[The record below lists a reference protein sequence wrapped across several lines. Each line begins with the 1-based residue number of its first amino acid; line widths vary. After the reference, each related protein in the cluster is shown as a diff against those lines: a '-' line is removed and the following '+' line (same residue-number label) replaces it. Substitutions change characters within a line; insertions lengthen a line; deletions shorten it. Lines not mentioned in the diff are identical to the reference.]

1 MSILSRRRFMEF
13 AGSTLATL
21 GLNSVNLLPQFDRYG
36 KVLAQS
42 TPRKLALL
50 VGINQYKND
59 PLNGC
64 VNDVLMQE
72 MLLIHRFGFNPKD
85 IVILTDK
92 QATRQGILE
101 AFENHLVKQAK
112 PGDVAVFHYSGHGSR
127 VLDPNPIIGKSPIVD
142 GTGLNGTFVPVDS
155 SLPAGYPNVGGVVN
169 DIMGHTLFLL
179 MSAIQTEYFTAV
191 LDSCFSG
198 LKTRDFKVRSR
209 DGGEKIEVSPQEKA
223 YQQQWL
229 SRLDMSPEEF
239 VQGYQKGVA
248 RGVVLASAQPNE
260 LAKDMKILDFHVG
273 IFSYLLTQ
281 YLWQN
286 TGTPKS
292 AIAYINEQ
300 IPQRLRQNPLY
311 EVKIDSGYENDPMYF
326 VQNQSPVANAVV
338 MKTEGNQAQIWLRGL
353 TVKQKAELKSG
364 TLFNIVNSQLNSSG
378 KVILKSRKEL
388 VGSATIEGN
397 IEVGTLLSLSGVR

>member
-1 MSILSRRRFMEF
+1 MSFTSRRRFMEF

-21 GLNSVNLLPQFDRYG
+21 GLNSFNLLPKFDRYG

-50 VGINQYKND
+50 VGINQYQKD

-64 VNDVLMQE
+64 VNDVLMQQ

-101 AFENHLVKQAK
+101 AFEEHLVKQAK